1 MPRGPRNHQSPPD
14 SALCSPWLCF
24 SPEALSNAAYS
35 QPTPIPESSGKKQPE
50 DQSCKGRAIDVEVS
64 LYRKLPIVPG
74 LAGCSLLSPTAS
86 SSLHTAATPTRR
98 RHRTTFSQDQL
109 DQLEAAFAKNH
120 YPDIYCR
127 EELARATKLN
137 EARIQVWFQNRRAKQ
152 RKQERALLKP
162 GTSGVL
168 SICPMPSPPP
178 RQYQYPPT
186 LGSHHHL
193 SRFPATYT
201 LPPPP
206 PSAASAPFSCPA
218 SHHHQASRTHE
229 DWYSPL
235 RTMASPTAAPP
246 PSMISLSLEP
256 STHWN

>member
-1 MPRGPRNHQSPPD
+1 MEGGRTGKRK
-14 SALCSPWLCF
+14 SAGLTDVY
-24 SPEALSNAAYS
+24 PE
-35 QPTPIPESSGKKQPE
+35 TVSST
-50 DQSCKGRAIDVEVS
+50 ADVEVP
-64 LYRKLPIVPG
+64 LYKKFPHVPE
-74 LAGCSLLSPTAS
+74 LAGVSPAAP

-109 DQLEAAFAKNH
+109 DHLEATFAKNH

-127 EELARATKLN
+127 EELARAIKLN

-152 RKQERALLKP
+152 RKQERALPKP
-162 GTSGVL
+162 GPPGIL
-168 SICPMPSPPP
+168 CPLPTPPP

-193 SRFPATYT
+193 PRFPSTYA

-206 PSAASAPFSCPA
+206 PPATSAQFSCPA
-218 SHHHQASRTHE
+218 PHHPQPSHAHE

-235 RTMASPTAAPP
+235 RSIGSPTAAPP
-246 PSMISLSLEP
+246 PPVLSLSLDP